1 MEYLWHAPRAVADV
15 DLNRHGGEPEASAKR
30 RPAAS
35 QLYGTVTLTATKF
48 FINGVTA
55 TVKAPYDGKV
65 KEKRKGMGAS

>member
-1 MEYLWHAPRAVADV
+1 MLYARLHMSLETDMEEKLKH
-15 DLNRHGGEPEASAKR
+15 R
-30 RPAAS
+30 RKLQGVTRTLSSP
-35 QLYGTVTLTATKF
+35 LYGTVTLAASKF

>member
-1 MEYLWHAPRAVADV
+1 MEENLKHRRSVA
-15 DLNRHGGEPEASAKR
+15 RTPAS
-30 RPAAS
+30 P
-35 QLYGTVTLTATKF
+35 LYGTVTLAASKF